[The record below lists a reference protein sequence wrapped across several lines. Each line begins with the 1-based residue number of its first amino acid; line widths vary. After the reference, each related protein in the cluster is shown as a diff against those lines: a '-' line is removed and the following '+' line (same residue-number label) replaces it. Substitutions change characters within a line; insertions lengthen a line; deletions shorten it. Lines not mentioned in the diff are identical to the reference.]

1 MYFVLIILY
10 EYFLVLERIIWVSI
24 ISYGEIRFDIR
35 VLWIT
40 STFPER
46 IMLANQGT
54 AALTFT
60 CLYEEQIINYCRSEC
75 PSLRPT
81 HAGHRKRGQ
90 RTNSSA
96 GDDMNPAQIMQ
107 APAIYSYCVP
117 DTQKQASYLYQ
128 TPQLAS

>member
-24 ISYGEIRFDIR
+24 ISYGEIRFHKR

-54 AALTFT
+54 TVFW
-60 CLYEEQIINYCRSEC
+60 NDSNK
-75 PSLRPT
+75 S
-81 HAGHRKRGQ
+81 KFD
-90 RTNSSA
+90 N
-96 GDDMNPAQIMQ
+96 
-107 APAIYSYCVP
+107 
-117 DTQKQASYLYQ
+117 
-128 TPQLAS
+128 